1 MLNDQ
6 WMNDQGRL
14 FIYWTDQPY
23 KLIIALKKGKL
34 KKWGGDINI
43 ADIWGM
49 ERNRNQRRPRH
60 KYANVG
66 QLFLKKAVGA
76 AQDRELRRHITW
88 MVTLAADSVFLERYT
103 NRPRLKIPSSS

>member
-1 MLNDQ
+1 M
-6 WMNDQGRL
+6 
-14 FIYWTDQPY
+14 
-23 KLIIALKKGKL
+23 
-34 KKWGGDINI
+34 GGGNINI

-76 AQDRELRRHITW
+76 AQDRELRRHIT
-88 MVTLAADSVFLERYT
+88 
-103 NRPRLKIPSSS
+103 